1 MCAHTQTTE
10 ARNNSTAGVP
20 VCMLT
25 TLAFQSKSENSCEE
39 TERLKGL
46 NEIQL
51 CFSCAVRIS
60 NQTEAGEKSTEV
72 PLFQQDR
79 LESGFWSLTAEC
91 LQLLCSPATGIC
103 RR

>member
-10 ARNNSTAGVP
+10 ANNSKTGVP

-60 NQTEAGEKSTEV
+60 NQTEAGEKSAEV
-72 PLFQQDR
+72 PLFQQEL

-91 LQLLCSPATGIC
+91 LQLLCTPVTGTC